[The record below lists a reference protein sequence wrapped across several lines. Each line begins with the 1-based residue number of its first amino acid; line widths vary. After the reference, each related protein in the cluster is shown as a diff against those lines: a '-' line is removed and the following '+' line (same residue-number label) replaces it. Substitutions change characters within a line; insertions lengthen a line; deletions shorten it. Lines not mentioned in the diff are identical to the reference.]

1 MISDRYFYIKNFK
14 IECKEAT
21 PKNEL
26 TQKAIT
32 TIFKEEYQDKKIF
45 VGGLDTQID
54 DSMIFFI
61 LETLKE
67 YCEQFGEVIE
77 ALIMRE
83 KESKM
88 SKGYG
93 FVIFKF
99 DKTVNEII
107 NYGKT
112 IGHQLNGKVFEC
124 KAAIK
129 KEILEEKNTY
139 STSKTV
145 NSIKKSKKS
154 SIKEE
159 LINESTF
166 NSSEKLG
173 SYTNL
178 NTMTEDNQF
187 NNNNLYNLSFQ
198 SANTNMYPYS
208 INPYLSP
215 NYINYCYPP
224 NFYPFIF
231 NSSNSININNNF
243 LSKQFNIIDAKENQL
258 SSNFANYISSKN
270 INPMN
275 YNLNNNDK
283 DVKKKKKKKIKKTT
297 KSKFKNSSEVL
308 NKENQHLKD
317 NLFVEKTLLKVPK
330 SEDINCFDDIELSKF
345 IDELKNGKLI

>member
-1 MISDRYFYIKNFK
+1 
-14 IECKEAT
+14 
-21 PKNEL
+21 
-26 TQKAIT
+26 
-32 TIFKEEYQDKKIF
+32 
-45 VGGLDTQID
+45 
-54 DSMIFFI
+54 
-61 LETLKE
+61 
-67 YCEQFGEVIE
+67 
-77 ALIMRE
+77 MRE

-129 KEILEEKNTY
+129 KEVLEEKNTY
-139 STSKTV
+139 TTSKTV

-159 LINESTF
+159 FINESSTL

-187 NNNNLYNLSFQ
+187 NNNFYNLSFQ
-198 SANTNMYPYS
+198 SANTNLYPYS

-224 NFYPFIF
+224 NFYPFIY

-243 LSKQFNIIDAKENQL
+243 LSKQFNIIDAKENTL
-258 SSNFANYISSKN
+258 RNNFANCISSKN

-275 YNLNNNDK
+275 YNSLLNNSDK

-330 SEDINCFDDIELSKF
+330 SEDIKCLDDIELSKF

>member
-1 MISDRYFYIKNFK
+1 
-14 IECKEAT
+14 
-21 PKNEL
+21 
-26 TQKAIT
+26 
-32 TIFKEEYQDKKIF
+32 
-45 VGGLDTQID
+45 
-54 DSMIFFI
+54 
-61 LETLKE
+61 
-67 YCEQFGEVIE
+67 
-77 ALIMRE
+77 MRE

-129 KEILEEKNTY
+129 KEVLEEKNTY
-139 STSKTV
+139 TTSKTV

-159 LINESTF
+159 FINESSTL

-187 NNNNLYNLSFQ
+187 NNNFYNLSFQ
-198 SANTNMYPYS
+198 SANTNLYSYS

-224 NFYPFIF
+224 NFYPFIY

-243 LSKQFNIIDAKENQL
+243 LSKQFNIIDAKENTL
-258 SSNFANYISSKN
+258 SNNFANCFSSKN

-275 YNLNNNDK
+275 YNSLLNNNDK

-297 KSKFKNSSEVL
+297 KSKFKNSSEIL

-317 NLFVEKTLLKVPK
+317 NLFDEKTLLKVPK
-330 SEDINCFDDIELSKF
+330 SEDIKCLDDIELSKF
-345 IDELKNGKLI
+345 IDELKNGKINLI